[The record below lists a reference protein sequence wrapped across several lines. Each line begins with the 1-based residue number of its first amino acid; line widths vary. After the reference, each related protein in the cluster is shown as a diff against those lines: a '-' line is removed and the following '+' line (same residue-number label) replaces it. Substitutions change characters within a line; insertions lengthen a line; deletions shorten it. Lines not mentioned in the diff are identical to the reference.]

1 MLVWSRM
8 LEGANEEQSIIGD
21 YTNSGQKKAR
31 D

>member
-8 LEGANEEQSIIGD
+8 LEGANEGQPIIGD